1 MRYLKRMTAWNT
13 KELIDGSS
21 HFDRSTDDVE
31 MARSKFQV
39 PNPK

>member
-1 MRYLKRMTAWNT
+1 MSDGNT
-13 KELIDGSS
+13 KTVIDASS
-21 HFDRSTDDVE
+21 HFDRFTDDVE